1 MLVWAL
7 PRDPHV
13 ETKAV
18 SPRDDIISKF
28 LLLSL
33 RFTLS
38 QLNFLQLILFCLLV
52 KKTFDL
58 EGWAVGE
65 AVAVNKSYIVSKSV
79 GVSYE
84 IRLIFFFTTFHL
96 KQFG

>member
-1 MLVWAL
+1 MNWSIHDVF
-7 PRDPHV
+7 P
-13 ETKAV
+13 
-18 SPRDDIISKF
+18 IIHC
-28 LLLSL
+28 
-33 RFTLS
+33 
-38 QLNFLQLILFCLLV
+38 CLLV
-52 KKTFDL
+52 ITFFDL